1 MNVNRTG
8 DFHQLRG
15 RTRRRKAEYREA
27 QRTLDSVVTRAE
39 REKEKESRAFQR
51 VSYFSHKFNELQ
63 TKKKKKSLPFDSVLI
78 CPKIT
83 SKVAN

>member
-27 QRTLDSVVTRAE
+27 QRTLDSVVTHAE

-63 TKKKKKSLPFDSVLI
+63 TKKKKSLPFDSVLI